1 MIMQVWSLP
10 LTLTLSLY
18 IHPFLF
24 IIWFIAIIHILKDDR
39 SCDSDDGAGPG
50 GRGRRGSYISQTS
63 RIENEDS
70 SEDQYN
76 DKSREGSSESDT
88 QEQVTVLKLQYR
100 KY

>member
-1 MIMQVWSLP
+1 MAAQVWSLP
-10 LTLTLSLY
+10 FTLTLSFY

-50 GRGRRGSYISQTS
+50 VCVRSGSYISQTS
-63 RIENEDS
+63 RMENEDS

-76 DKSREGSSESDT
+76 DKNREGSSESDT
-88 QEQVTVLKLQYR
+88 QEQVTVLNLQC
-100 KY
+100 